1 MSWYAHSSEHWL
13 IYGLIMLAV
22 VAITVVVVI
31 N

>member
-1 MSWYAHSSEHWL
+1 MSWYSHAGEHWV

-22 VAITVVVVI
+22 VAITVDYAV